1 VYNICN
7 EKDVLMD
14 IMIAGAGTV
23 GYGLA
28 QTLSFKHNVIV
39 IDKDSTKLNKIDEDI
54 DIMTLH
60 GDIEDPH
67 TYQSL
72 HFDSVDLFIAVTDSD
87 EANLLSTLIVEDV
100 VDVKRKII
108 RLKNDGFLKS
118 HVLEKLAIEYAVFPD
133 LTTANKVKALFTF
146 PKANNVKMFHQTKH
160 KLISIRVQYEN
171 EVLYSVGEFV
181 NENVSIVGIER
192 EKSFF
197 VPGRDESIHKGDL
210 VYLFGHIEAIE
221 KISSKLDEKMPSS
234 IKKIVIFGA
243 NTLAQKIA
251 KALLDKNLD
260 IKMIEKD
267 IGHCRRASELLQGKV
282 SIINSSHEDQRLFEE
297 EGLKNADMIIAA
309 EHDDEKNI
317 IKCIEA
323 KEYGIQKVVAV
334 NNDKA
339 YYNLMHM
346 MGVVVVR
353 GSKAGAHYAILEK
366 ISSSSIVTQRH
377 FCGGS
382 GVLFMRKIY
391 PNSELI
397 GKYIKAVKYGSVS
410 VLLLREE
417 KLYDL
422 SQVGPLEQGD
432 ILVIFG
438 GIEKKEE
445 IEQWIYTL

>member
-1 VYNICN
+1 
-7 EKDVLMD
+7 
-14 IMIAGAGTV
+14 MIAGAGTV
-23 GYGLA
+23 GYSLA
-28 QTLSFKHNVIV
+28 QTLSYKHNVIV
-39 IDKDSTKLNKIDEDI
+39 IDKDINKLNKLDEDI
-54 DIMTLH
+54 DILILH
-60 GDIEDPH
+60 GDVENPK

-72 HFDSVDLFIAVTDSD
+72 NFDSVDLFIAVTDSD

-100 VDVKRKII
+100 MEVNRKII

-118 HVLEKLAIEYAVFPD
+118 HVLEKLSINYAVFPD
-133 LTTANKVKALFTF
+133 ITTANKVKALFTF

-160 KLISIRVQYEN
+160 KLISIRVQYDTQM
-171 EVLYSVGEFV
+171 LYSINEFT

-192 EKSFF
+192 EKAFF
-197 VPGRDESIHKGDL
+197 VPSNDERIYKNDL
-210 VYLFGHIEAIE
+210 VYLFGNIEAIK
-221 KISSKLDEKMPSS
+221 KIASKLDEKMPSS

-251 KALLDKNLD
+251 KVLLDKNLE

-267 IGHCRRASELLQGKV
+267 IDHCRTASEVLQGKV
-282 SIINSSHEDQRLFEE
+282 TIINSAHEDQRLFEE

-309 EHDDEKNI
+309 GHNDEKNI

-323 KEYGIQKVVAV
+323 KEYGVQKVVAV

-339 YYNLMHM
+339 YYNLMHK

-377 FCGGS
+377 FCGGR
-382 GVLFMRKIY
+382 GILFMRKIY

-397 GKYIKAVKYGSVS
+397 GKPIKIVKIGSS
-410 VLLLREE
+410 ILLLLRED
-417 KLYDL
+417 KIYDL
-422 SQVGPLEQGD
+422 SQIEQLEQGD
-432 ILVIFG
+432 ILVVFG
-438 GIEKKEE
+438 EFENKEE
-445 IEQWIYTL
+445 IQQWIYTL